1 MRLHRQL
8 RRRSG
13 HGGEEGYVLLTLLL
27 MVALMIILAASMVT
41 SIASDIRRE
50 RETEMI
56 HRGVQYSRAIK
67 AYYKKFGRYPT
78 KLEDLE
84 NSNNIRF
91 LRKRYKDPM
100 TGQDFKLL
108 HFGDVK
114 LSMTG
119 GIGGGM
125 IQGANPIGGNGG
137 LNGGLSGPGGFG
149 QNSAFGN
156 SSLGNAN
163 PNSRF
168 DSSGSDAAQ
177 GNSPS
182 SATAQSGDSSSSSN
196 PSSPNPGQNGL
207 GSISQ
212 DQLPGATLGGGAIVG
227 VISDAKCPPKPKENC
242 EGFRE
247 FNHKKK
253 YNEWQFVY
261 DPTMDRGGLI
271 TTPYQPQLA
280 GFGQPSQI
288 GKPITGSQTPTGG
301 YVDTGNP
308 PQGMLND
315 PDLNRNS
322 PPPAAPPQQQ

>member
-1 MRLHRQL
+1 M

-13 HGGEEGYVLLTLLL
+13 HSRQEGYVLLTLLL
-27 MVALMIILAASMVT
+27 MVALMIIAAAAMVT

-78 KLEDLE
+78 KIEDLE
-84 NSNNIRF
+84 NSNNLRF

-114 LSMTG
+114 LSMSG
-119 GIGGGM
+119 GMGGTM

-137 LNGGLSGPGGFG
+137 LNGAVTGGLNGPGGFG
-149 QNSAFGN
+149 QNSGFGN
-156 SSLGNAN
+156 NSFGTAN
-163 PNSRF
+163 TNQQSRF
-168 DSSGSDAAQ
+168 DSSANDAAQ
-177 GNSPS
+177 GNTQS
-182 SATAQSGDSSSSSN
+182 SSSTPPTGDNNSSSSN
-196 PSSPNPGQNGL
+196 PGQNSL
-207 GSISQ
+207 GSTSQ
-212 DQLPGATLGGGAIVG
+212 DQLSGTTFGGGAIVG
-227 VISDAKCPPKPKENC
+227 VLSDAKCPPKPKENC

-261 DPTMDRGGLI
+261 DPMMDRGGLI

-288 GKPITGSQTPTGG
+288 GKPINGSQTPTGG

-308 PQGMLND
+308 PQGMQND
-315 PDLNRNS
+315 PDLNRTAPQN
-322 PPPAAPPQQQ
+322 PPQSSSPQQQ